1 MLKISPLVLLIPLV
15 NIQTIQ
21 ELQFELGVL
30 FHGLKLGDHVQIL
43 LLIPP
48 TGIHKQINKLLF
60 PLKSS
65 KKAIGFSTIS
75 GGIEVN

>member
-48 TGIHKQINKLLF
+48 PGIHKQINKLLF

>member
-15 NIQTIQ
+15 NIQTRTSVRAWSVVSW
-21 ELQFELGVL
+21 FKAWRSCPN
-30 FHGLKLGDHVQIL
+30 FASDTT
-43 LLIPP
+43 PP
-48 TGIHKQINKLLF
+48 GIHKQINKLLF